1 MNLEKV
7 LKDLHAEK
15 QWLESMIGAL
25 ETASISPAHRLI
37 RSLDHSLWHGRRARG
52 LRLGPRKRTE
62 LSKLAEMV
70 DKGCRNGSDR
80 RDL

>member
-1 MNLEKV
+1 MNLDKV

-37 RSLDHSLWHGRRARG
+37 RSLDQSLWHDRRTRG
-52 LRLGPRKRTE
+52 LRLDARRRTE
-62 LSKLAEMV
+62 LAKLAKRI
-70 DKGCRNGSDR
+70 DAGCRNGPKGR
-80 RDL
+80 GA

>member
-25 ETASISPAHRLI
+25 EAASSSPGHRLI
-37 RSLDHSLWHGRRARG
+37 RSLDQSLWHGRRVRG
-52 LRLGPRKRTE
+52 LRVGPRKNSE
-62 LSKLAEMV
+62 LARLAELI
-70 DKGCRNGSDR
+70 GRNGHR
-80 RDL
+80 RTRA